1 MDNEIKQWEKGLNFF
16 QKNKPLSNYLK
27 EIDLS
32 FLKKKSHF
40 KTLIGIIIG
49 QQIST
54 TAAKSIKSK
63 FFKNL
68 KVVNPEI
75 VLEIL
80 ESKKNFGLSK
90 NKCKTIKL
98 LSKKLITNKH
108 FLHDLKRKEQNDS
121 IGSLTTIWGIG
132 NWTAKMFLIFGL
144 NRIDIFINEDFGIK
158 KSIEKIYG
166 RNFILQKLEDEFK
179 PYRSIATLLLWKH
192 LEKS

>member
-1 MDNEIKQWEKGLNFF
+1 MNNEIYQWEKGLDYFK
-16 QKNKPLSNYLK
+16 KNKPLSDYIK

-32 FLKKKSHF
+32 FLRQNSHF

-54 TAAKSIKSK
+54 SAAKSIKSK
-63 FFKNL
+63 FFKDL

-75 VLEIL
+75 VLGIL
-80 ESKKNFGLSK
+80 KSKKNFGLSK
-90 NKCKTIKL
+90 NKYKTIIL
-98 LSKKLITNKH
+98 LSEKLISNKS
-108 FLHDLKRKEQNDS
+108 FLHDLKNKQQTDS
-121 IGSLTTIWGIG
+121 IDSLTAIWGIG

-144 NRIDIFINEDFGIK
+144 NKVDIFINEDFGIK

-166 RNFILQKLEDEFK
+166 KNFILKKLEDEFK
-179 PYRSIATLLLWKH
+179 PYRSVATLLLWKH

>member
-1 MDNEIKQWEKGLNFF
+1 MNDEIKQWEKGLEYFK
-16 QKNKPLSNYLK
+16 KNKPLSDCLK
-27 EIDLS
+27 EIDLT
-32 FLKKKSHF
+32 FLRQNSHF

-54 TAAKSIKSK
+54 SAAKSIKSN
-63 FFKNL
+63 FFKDL
-68 KVVNPEI
+68 KTVNPEI

-80 ESKKNFGLSK
+80 RSKKNFGLSK

-98 LSKKLITNKH
+98 LSEKLISNKS
-108 FLHDLKRKEQNDS
+108 FLHDLKSKQQTDS
-121 IGSLTTIWGIG
+121 IDTLTTIWGIG

-144 NRIDIFINEDFGIK
+144 NKVDIFINEDFGIK

-166 RNFILQKLEDEFK
+166 KNFILKKLEDEFK
-179 PYRSIATLLLWKH
+179 PYRSVATLLLWKH

>member
-1 MDNEIKQWEKGLNFF
+1 MDNEIKQWEKGLDYFK
-16 QKNKPLSNYLK
+16 KNKLLSNYIK

-32 FLKKKSHF
+32 FLKQKSHL

-54 TAAKSIKSK
+54 TAAKSIKSN

-68 KVVNPEI
+68 KIVNPEI

-80 ESKKNFGLSK
+80 KTKKNFGLSK

-98 LSKKLITNKH
+98 LSKKLISNKR
-108 FLHDLKRKEQNDS
+108 FLCDLKSKEQIDS
-121 IGSLTTIWGIG
+121 IASLTTIWGIG

>member
-1 MDNEIKQWEKGLNFF
+1 MDNEIKQWEKGLDYFK
-16 QKNKPLSNYLK
+16 KNKLLSNYIK

-32 FLKKKSHF
+32 FLKQKSHL

-54 TAAKSIKSK
+54 TAAKSIKSN

-68 KVVNPEI
+68 KIVNPEI

-80 ESKKNFGLSK
+80 KTKKNFGLSK

-98 LSKKLITNKH
+98 LSKKLISNKR
-108 FLHDLKRKEQNDS
+108 FLYDLKSKEQIDS
-121 IGSLTTIWGIG
+121 IASLTTIWGIG

>member
-1 MDNEIKQWEKGLNFF
+1 MNNQIQQWEKGLIYF
-16 QKNKPLSNYLK
+16 KKKKLLSNYL
-27 EIDLS
+27 EQIDLS
-32 FLKKKSHF
+32 FLKQKSHF

-54 TAAKSIKSK
+54 SAAKSIKSK

-68 KVVNPEI
+68 KTVNPEI
-75 VLEIL
+75 IL
-80 ESKKNFGLSK
+80 EVLKSKKNLGLSK
-90 NKCKTIKL
+90 SKSKTIKS
-98 LSKKLITNKH
+98 LSEKLISNKR
-108 FLHDLKRKEQNDS
+108 FLHDLKSKEVIDS
-121 IGSLTTIWGIG
+121 IDSLTAIWGIG

-144 NRIDIFINEDFGIK
+144 NRIDIFISEDYGIK

-166 RNFILQKLEDEFK
+166 KNFKLQKLEDEFK